1 MDWQLLC
8 PSGSDG
14 NDAESANLFRRLIM
28 VSWTTRTIVCFS
40 STFGLPDVDGPQPA
54 GSYRV
59 DHDEESIESLSRLAW
74 GRVSSFIYLPGI
86 GQHWDDASDGA
97 DQSRGSRCRTRKG
110 PEESCWIRPF
120 FSVMPV
126 PSATKLRRIF
136 SRRGKLSGSR
146 AGSVSNLNPRPP
158 TALLPRSRREEIH
171 NNIASET
178 TANIT
183 NGWQR
188 RTVLKR

>member
-14 NDAESANLFRRLIM
+14 NDAESANLFRRLII
-28 VSWTTRTIVCFS
+28 SWTTRTVVCFS

-86 GQHWDDASDGA
+86 GHHGTTHQMVPINPVDLDAA
-97 DQSRGSRCRTRKG
+97 LEKDQKNHAGFDHS
-110 PEESCWIRPF
+110 
-120 FSVMPV
+120 
-126 PSATKLRRIF
+126 SA
-136 SRRGKLSGSR
+136 
-146 AGSVSNLNPRPP
+146 
-158 TALLPRSRREEIH
+158 
-171 NNIASET
+171 
-178 TANIT
+178 
-183 NGWQR
+183 
-188 RTVLKR
+188 